1 MPAPASS
8 LRFFLAVT
16 IAAAGAISCTT
27 KDPQNTAAATSRPPS
42 KAPADNAYPGVN
54 SVGYDRG
61 VWQQLLTDAPKIR
74 RSVVYTST
82 GVQATTESDDPAVI
96 ARIKDHAAAMQARM
110 KTGARVR
117 VWDPVFQDLFD
128 HHDAVRLEVT
138 QTENGV
144 RIVEAADSPEVVS
157 LLWSHAAGV
166 SDFVREGHEAG
177 GRATARIPPGVPPA
191 PEVSIGGVRHRILLS
206 QPDAAQLA
214 MLAAAGASE
223 VVNFRH
229 AAEHAAYDESAA
241 AEGQGLRYCSLPY
254 GTAEELT
261 DDPSPPPARFSAR
274 QRRTAPRWFCTAA
287 PATAWARGGSPGA
300 CSTAAS
306 HSSKP
311 SGKPGSCRWSHP
323 RMNGAPVS
331 MFVTTQRVPESIVSL
346 EPDTRGGPLNT
357 AAFVRC
363 NVTPQTGAIMNQ
375 GTPGNILNPSVST
388 FQSEVMESAV
398 PTLIDFWAPW
408 CPPCRALAGVGASR
422 PDLAAHQ
429 HRLCQC

>member
-16 IAAAGAISCTT
+16 IAAAGTVSCTT
-27 KDPQNTAAATSRPPS
+27 KDNQSTAAATSRPPS
-42 KAPADNAYPGVN
+42 KAPSDNAYPGVN

-74 RSVVYTST
+74 RSVVYTTT

-96 ARIKDHAAAMQARM
+96 ARIKDHAAAMQSRM

-177 GRATARIPPGVPPA
+177 GRATARIPPGMPPA

-214 MLAAAGASE
+214 MLAAAGATE

-241 AEGQGLRYCSLPY
+241 AEGQGLRYCALPY

-261 DDPSPPPARFSAR
+261 DELISATRKILREAEANGAKVVLHCRTGNRVGPGWIAWRVLDGRVPLEQAVREARFMQMVSPAYERRAR
-274 QRRTAPRWFCTAA
+274 EYVRDHAA
-287 PATAWARGGSPGA
+287 RS
-300 CSTAAS
+300 
-306 HSSKP
+306 
-311 SGKPGSCRWSHP
+311 
-323 RMNGAPVS
+323 
-331 MFVTTQRVPESIVSL
+331 
-346 EPDTRGGPLNT
+346 
-357 AAFVRC
+357 
-363 NVTPQTGAIMNQ
+363 
-375 GTPGNILNPSVST
+375 
-388 FQSEVMESAV
+388 
-398 PTLIDFWAPW
+398 
-408 CPPCRALAGVGASR
+408 
-422 PDLAAHQ
+422 
-429 HRLCQC
+429 